1 MDFTLSHQLWLF
13 TFLVV
18 IVALAALYF
27 YYYQR
32 SEKKQPSRNAYLEAL
47 KYMAEKDY
55 RRAIE
60 KFKEAVRTDSSNIDA
75 YLKLGDILRE
85 EGLARNATRIHKDLT
100 LRGNLSEEELQ
111 KVWYS
116 LALDYWSAQKYDKA
130 ETFFKK
136 AFDARYRTVEAVM
149 YLVKIYTMR
158 QNYKMAYEVLK
169 NSPLKNDAKIQ
180 RRMALYKVMEALEEN
195 KGRESRMMMRD
206 AIKIDESCSAAYA
219 YIGDSYL
226 KEDRLDDAINIW
238 TEYCQKYP
246 SKAHVLFSRLEKA
259 WYEKGQF
266 SKIEELYLS
275 ILKKDPE
282 NIPALMAITGFKR
295 KKGDYEEALTLINDT
310 QVAEQYEELI
320 KAEEARIIFDKGQFK
335 EAAKRMLDLLDNYL
349 PEQTYLYA
357 CAKCGHK
364 SEEPFW
370 KCPKCHSLNLEI

>member
-13 TFLVV
+13 TFLAV

-32 SEKKQPSRNAYLEAL
+32 SERKQPSRNAYLEAL
-47 KYMAEKDY
+47 KYLAENDH

-85 EGLARNATRIHKDLT
+85 EGLAYNATRIHKDLT
-100 LRGNLSEEELQ
+100 LRGNLNEEELE

-116 LALDYWSAQKYDKA
+116 LALDYWSAKKYDKA

-136 AFDARYRTVEAVM
+136 AFEARYRSAEAVT
-149 YLVKIYTMR
+149 YLVKIYTMQ
-158 QNYKMAYEVLK
+158 QNYKAAFEILK
-169 NSPLKNDAKIQ
+169 NSPLKSNENFR
-180 RRMALYKVMEALEEN
+180 RRMALYKVLEAAESA
-195 KGRESRMMMRD
+195 KGREARLMMRE
-206 AIKIDESCSAAYA
+206 AIKTDGSCSAAYA

-226 KEDRLDDAINIW
+226 EEERLDDAINIW

-246 SKAHVLFSRLEKA
+246 IKAHVLFSRLEKA

-266 SKIEELYLS
+266 SKIEELYHS

-282 NIPALMAITGFKR
+282 NIPALMALVGFKR
-295 KKGDYEEALTLINDT
+295 KKGDYDEALNLIKDVT
-310 QVAEQYEELI
+310 VAEQYEELI

-335 EAAKRMLDLLDNYL
+335 EAAKRLLELLDNYL
-349 PEQTYLYA
+349 PEQTYIYTSR
-357 CAKCGHK
+357 KCGHK

-370 KCPKCHSLNLEI
+370 KCPKCQTLNLDI